1 MPRNAAK
8 KSAKPSPQK
17 CRFKLNVEGQPMLVE
32 CTADWM
38 HSTGQFVFRS
48 PHKPARRI
56 PVSET
61 GYRSHLPIWKR
72 SRRR

>member
-8 KSAKPSPQK
+8 KSAKPSPQ
-17 CRFKLNVEGQPMLVE
+17 PMLVE
-32 CTADWM
+32 CTANWM